1 MKLLI
6 YGGSGY
12 LGSSLINQLNKKNF
26 ICSISRKI
34 HNDKNN
40 FKNIKFL
47 TEISDKNKINEYI
60 ADSDLI
66 IIANGPSSQNCKNE
80 LFDYV
85 KYFNKEIIKIKKLKK
100 RNVKIIYLS
109 TVHVYSNKSKNKSSE
124 KSLTLSKNHYGI
136 KNILC
141 ENILINNFIDEKK
154 SIQIIRIA
162 NIFGLTNKIKLNKKN
177 SMLKIALNNFCF
189 KTIKKE
195 EIIIKSNLMEK
206 RNYVSIYDFVNFIEE
221 SYYKKNKISLHY

>member
-26 ICSISRKI
+26 ICSMSRKI

-66 IIANGPSSQNCKNE
+66 IIANVVC
-80 LFDYV
+80 
-85 KYFNKEIIKIKKLKK
+85 
-100 RNVKIIYLS
+100 LS
-109 TVHVYSNKSKNKSSE
+109 AAILATD
-124 KSLTLSKNHYGI
+124 SLL
-136 KNILC
+136 
-141 ENILINNFIDEKK
+141 
-154 SIQIIRIA
+154 
-162 NIFGLTNKIKLNKKN
+162 
-177 SMLKIALNNFCF
+177 
-189 KTIKKE
+189 
-195 EIIIKSNLMEK
+195 
-206 RNYVSIYDFVNFIEE
+206 VSISSSCRAPTMPFRPA
-221 SYYKKNKISLHY
+221 